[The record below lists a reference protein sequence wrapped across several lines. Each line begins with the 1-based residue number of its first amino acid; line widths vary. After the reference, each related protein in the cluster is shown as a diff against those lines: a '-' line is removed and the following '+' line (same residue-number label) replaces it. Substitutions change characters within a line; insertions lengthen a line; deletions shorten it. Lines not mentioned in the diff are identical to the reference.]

1 MIRSNR
7 ENGFGRYDVVMEPLR
22 DGLPAVIM
30 EFKVYNPSKENSLE
44 ETVRAAHEQIEKKQ
58 YASALLE
65 KGIPAERIK

>member
-44 ETVRAAHEQIEKKQ
+44 ETVRAAHEQIEKNSMPPHCWK
-58 YASALLE
+58 
-65 KGIPAERIK
+65 KGFRQNG